1 MELVFVGGRKFKW
14 GFHSEKEC
22 LILLIVRM
30 LALVQQPTDVLRL
43 VVVVYAL
50 LDTVPRQVTHLIA
63 NHVKEITTADLLV
76 NKHVPCVMVIIR

>member
-1 MELVFVGGRKFKW
+1 MGGEH
-14 GFHSEKEC
+14 HSEEEW
-22 LILLIVRM
+22 LLIVRM
-30 LALVQQPTDVLRL
+30 LLALVQQPADVLRL

-50 LDTVPRQVTHLIA
+50 PVTVPRQVTHLIA